1 MTHFT
6 FRPLWIPMLSLLFST
21 VAFSQTLDTIA
32 NWDGIN
38 VNWTIATPV
47 AEEVSNPYP
56 QGINTSANCLKVT
69 TGENPYDLIFTEF
82 ESPVDFEVA
91 PIYKMKIWAPEA
103 GGSIL
108 LKFENSNNT
117 ASFEIEKTPTPGI
130 WDDLEFDFT
139 GIASEDYIRMVIFF
153 DFNDSPAQDWY
164 LDDVLREING
174 NDGLS
179 SNLPIIIINTD
190 EEIQDE
196 PKIHGLM
203 KVIDNGTGQMNNQYD
218 TAIDYD
224 GHIGIEIRGQSSQMF
239 PKKSYA
245 VETRDENGDD
255 LNVSILGMPEENDWI
270 LYAPY
275 SDKSM
280 LRNYISYYIG
290 RQLRTYSTRTSYCEL
305 IVNGEYRGVY
315 ILLEKIK
322 KDSERVDIASL
333 NPQDISGDEL
343 TGGYIIKVD
352 KKDEDFQYGEDGW
365 LSSPEPSYPNAMDIT
380 FQFYYPKAEDMHSL
394 QKNYIQ
400 QYVTDFEQILISPEF
415 SNPNTGY
422 QNYIN
427 TTSFIDQLILSE
439 ISKEVD
445 KYRFSTYFYK
455 EKITDGGK
463 LFAGPPWDFNLGYSN
478 VDYWPEGNDYTGWLF
493 EQIQPHDMSIMYWG
507 KRLTESSYFK
517 NLFYTRWFALRNTTL
532 SNEMLEYQFDSIT
545 TYIENAQV
553 RNYDYWPILG
563 QYVWPN
569 YNWQDNDYNDEVLFF
584 KNWLLNRL
592 EWIDTNIN
600 GQTLYPLAFL
610 SGQFPLLDIDL
621 SEEYFNRAVLK
632 PKFFDLLGDTTNLQ
646 IDSVIYKNSS
656 SISLIMNGKEEA
668 WSDIAVNIHRKI
680 LNGYQDLETNSI
692 ALYIEE
698 SKDLADQV
706 RITYSNQQ
714 LHIYCDNPH
723 LLNEDLGVFDI
734 TGRKIKN
741 IKLAASN
748 HVVLSCPLKSGVYI
762 CTFQY
767 GGQITSKKVLFNEP

>member
-1 MTHFT
+1 MNKMTLK
-6 FRPLWIPMLSLLFST
+6 PIWISIFLILVYASSY
-21 VAFSQTLDTIA
+21 SQTIDTIA
-32 NWDGIN
+32 NWDGTN
-38 VNWTIATPV
+38 VYWFIAAP
-47 AEEVSNPYP
+47 AAQEVNNPYP
-56 QGINTSANCLKVT
+56 QGINTSENCLKVT
-69 TGENPYDLIFTEF
+69 TGNNPYDLIFTEF
-82 ESPVDFEVA
+82 ASPVDFEET
-91 PIYKMKIWAPEA
+91 PIYKMKIWAPET

-108 LKFENSNNT
+108 LKFENSDNT
-117 ASFEIEKTPTPGI
+117 ASHEIEKTPTPGL

-139 GIASEDYIRMVIFF
+139 GIASEDYTRMVIFF
-153 DFNDSPAQDWY
+153 DFNGSNAQDWY
-164 LDDVLREING
+164 LDDVIRVISG
-174 NDGLS
+174 AAGLS

-203 KVIDNGTGQMNNQYD
+203 KVIDNGPGQINNEND
-218 TAIDYD
+218 TANDYD

-245 VETRDENGDD
+245 VETRDENGDN

-290 RQLRTYSTRTSYCEL
+290 RQLRTYATRTAYCEL

-322 KDSERVDIASL
+322 KDGGRVDIASL

-365 LSSPEPSYPNAMDIT
+365 LSAPEPSYPNAMDIT
-380 FQFYYPKAEDMHSL
+380 FQFYYPKAEEMHVL
-394 QKNYIQ
+394 QKDYIQ
-400 QYVTDFEQILISPEF
+400 EYVTDFEQTLLSSDF

-422 QNYIN
+422 QYFIN
-427 TTSFIDQLILSE
+427 TTSFVDQLILSE

-493 EQIQPHDMSIMYWG
+493 ELIQPHDMSIMYWG
-507 KRLTESSYFK
+507 MRLMESSYFE
-517 NLFYTRWFALRNTTL
+517 NLFYTRWLALRNTTL
-532 SNEMLEYQFDSIT
+532 SNEALEYQFDSIT
-545 TYIENAQV
+545 SYIDEAQE
-553 RNYDYWPILG
+553 RNYERWPILG
-563 QYVWPN
+563 EYVWPN
-569 YNWQDNDYNDEVLFF
+569 YNWQGNDYNDEVLFF
-584 KNWLLNRL
+584 KNWLFNRL
-592 EWIDTNIN
+592 EWIDNHIS
-600 GQTLYPLAFL
+600 GQSLYPQAQL

-621 SEEYFNRAVLK
+621 SEEYFSRPALK
-632 PKFFDLLGDTTNLQ
+632 PKFFDLLGDTSGLM

-656 SISLIMNGKEEA
+656 SVSLLMSGEDNGML
-668 WSDIAVNIHRKI
+668 DIAVNIHGKV
-680 LNGYQDLETNSI
+680 LNTYQDLETNNLVLDI
-692 ALYIEE
+692 GEME
-698 SKDLADQV
+698 DLSDNI
-706 RITYSNQQ
+706 RILYSNQQ
-714 LHIYCDNPH
+714 IHIYCDHPQW
-723 LLNEDLGVFDI
+723 LLEEFHIFDMA
-734 TGRKIKN
+734 GRKIQSMGFYPANHTSVSLQLNPGIYLVKFHYHGQN
-741 IKLAASN
+741 I
-748 HVVLSCPLKSGVYI
+748 
-762 CTFQY
+762 
-767 GGQITSKKVLFNEP
+767 SKKILAN